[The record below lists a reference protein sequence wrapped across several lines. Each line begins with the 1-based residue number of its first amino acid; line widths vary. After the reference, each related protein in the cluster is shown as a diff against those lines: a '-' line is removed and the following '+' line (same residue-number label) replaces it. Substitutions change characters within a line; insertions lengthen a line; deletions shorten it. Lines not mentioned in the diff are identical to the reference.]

1 MKKEQTSSLAPPKK
15 LIFAKMKLSS
25 YARRFIANGVSHKLQ
40 PLKIYANIN
49 LSRRLA
55 FMVAD
60 FGILFGYGAKLTAPQ
75 SASLTAPEVAL
86 QPVAQEDASGVDTV
100 NSRVN
105 CFAISLAALPP
116 PIHQGENVNFELRT
130 RQRATF
136 LPNFPQRKCQPQFT
150 HTPRASSSQK

>member
-1 MKKEQTSSLAPPKK
+1 MLRFYEEVYIILRWV
-15 LIFAKMKLSS
+15 FADG
-25 YARRFIANGVSHKLQ
+25 A
-40 PLKIYANIN
+40 IYADASHPVCPYGIPWRECE
-49 LSRRLA
+49 SRA
-55 FMVAD
+55 MYTSKCYIFPEIPHGESAYPTV
-60 FGILFGYGAKLTAPQ
+60 PQ